1 MKDHK
6 QIYLIGNPFVWW
18 SSTISIVLYVIARAI
33 LILREK
39 RGYQDF
45 TNSKALSVNLKA
57 SLNLTNH
64 VFAGRVVK
72 YDSICSFF
80 AIGWGLHYLPF
91 FLMQRQLFLHHYFP
105 ALYFGI
111 LLSAG
116 IFDLFTSNLR
126 PRVRLQI
133 AAFLAIIVIYNFLH
147 FSPLTY
153 GNQWTKEQ
161 CLNAKWVKSW
171 DFSCNEF
178 YDDVR
183 ASCVTL
189 VIQTVTDSFSKVF
202 FVPQGWNTCDSC
214 FRSRGHYRR

>member
-1 MKDHK
+1 MH
-6 QIYLIGNPFVWW
+6 
-18 SSTISIVLYVIARAI
+18 IVL
-33 LILREK
+33 
-39 RGYQDF
+39 
-45 TNSKALSVNLKA
+45 
-57 SLNLTNH
+57 
-64 VFAGRVVK
+64 AGRVVK
-72 YDSICSFF
+72 YDGICGFF

-178 YDDVR
+178 YDDVSAFSTSDNIR
-183 ASCVTL
+183 IDSSLL
-189 VIQTVTDSFSKVF
+189 VLLVWQRWYTRHT
-202 FVPQGWNTCDSC
+202 C
-214 FRSRGHYRR
+214 FRPRGHHRR